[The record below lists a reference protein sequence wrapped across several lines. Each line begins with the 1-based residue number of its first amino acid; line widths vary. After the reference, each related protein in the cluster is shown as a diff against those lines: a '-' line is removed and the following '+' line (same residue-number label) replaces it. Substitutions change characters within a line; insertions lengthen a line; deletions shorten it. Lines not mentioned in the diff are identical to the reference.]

1 MFGQL
6 AINESMIA
14 AKEAELAAL
23 RNERVAVE
31 AEVERVRAGKPPRP
45 AVFALPQAKVPVQ
58 FRRKRGIPWLWL
70 GVGAGA
76 VYLAARGKR

>member
-6 AINESMIA
+6 AINESMVA

-23 RNERVAVE
+23 RTERVAVE
-31 AEVERVRAGKPPRP
+31 AEVERVRAGKPPRR
-45 AVFALPQAKVPVQ
+45 VLALPQAKVPVV
-58 FRRKRGIPWLWL
+58 RRKRIPWLWL

-76 VYLAARGKR
+76 VYLATRGKR